1 MDHYAVVDLGTN
13 SARLMIA
20 HVERGRV
27 VADLKTLRMVRIGE
41 GMVDQRRIVS
51 AATARAA
58 QAINEFQEIAKQ
70 YGTGS
75 HFYCFGTSAVREAEN
90 REEFLNDIWREC
102 GVTIEVISGD
112 KEASLGFAGSVEGY
126 GGMVDIG
133 GGSTEVMFGSLE
145 DVWFQ
150 HSFFIGTVRCHAM
163 FPGAD
168 DAKPEAL
175 EAMHLHAQEVFSAI
189 PDTDGMVFTGIGGTA
204 TQLAAVDLKL
214 RTYDPARVQG
224 HEISLERMRALC
236 HMLKG
241 MTTEQRKEIVGME
254 AKRAD
259 VIVFGAIIML
269 SFMEEVGAT
278 HIVVSDRDN
287 QEGYLSLKLGLI

>member
-20 HVERGRV
+20 HVEGGKV

-41 GMVDQRRIVS
+41 GMVEQRRIVS
-51 AATARAA
+51 AAMARAA
-58 QAINEFQEIAKQ
+58 QAINEFQDIARQ
-70 YGTGS
+70 YGIGG

-90 REEFLNDIWREC
+90 REEFLNDIRLHC
-102 GVTIEVISGD
+102 RVDIDVISGE

-133 GGSTEVMFGSLE
+133 GGSTEVMFGSLQ

-168 DAKPEAL
+168 DARPDTFEAAHRYA
-175 EAMHLHAQEVFSAI
+175 EDIFSVI
-189 PDTDGMVFTGIGGTA
+189 PDTDGVVFTAIGGTA
-204 TQLAAVDLKL
+204 TALAALDLKL
-214 RTYDPARVQG
+214 TAYDPARVQG
-224 HEISLERMRALC
+224 HEIPLERMQELC
-236 HMLKG
+236 LMLEG
-241 MTTEQRKEIVGME
+241 MTREQRKGIVGME
-254 AKRAD
+254 EKRAD

-278 HIVVSDRDN
+278 HILVSDRDN